1 MDLAATAARLMSNMT
16 GGDTIRDR
24 PTGLWAVAAAR
35 AKDEAD
41 QGVFIQALRT
51 VVNDR
56 KHGGSLQQ
64 YLLNFEDLH
73 VEIDA
78 QLRQMKRRQ
87 RALGSSLAFGAR
99 CLFFPNPRFKES
111 FGDVDWSTHWSPRA
125 RGVESGAE
133 AGSYF
138 SGRTA
143 ILRELKDWLSNDSSD
158 GRVRA
163 LTGKPGSGK
172 SAVLAQLVLA
182 AASAPIPGERPPTP
196 IDVAFHAHGKNLAQ
210 LVAQI
215 SAGLGAPSATAAVVV
230 ESLARETRKRVL
242 LIDAL
247 DEASDIGGIVDLI
260 LKLAVAAPALRIFLS
275 AREDAFKRFPKSACV
290 MLDLDDQRY
299 WDHED
304 IRRYVERRLLED
316 QDSPYRR
323 AAESVA
329 DLAETIAARADRS
342 FLIAQVM
349 TRILTRSKLMP
360 PPAAVDLSG
369 IAPGDLSEVFNR
381 DLERFGDDREKVRDL
396 LRPLAYAEGAGLPWE
411 TLWAAIASAISGHLY
426 RDLDVRWLHEHAS
439 SYFIEDR
446 ESGYSVYRPYHQD
459 FADFLCEPSRELDV
473 QRLITAQLRA
483 NAPARDDGARDWAR
497 ALPYVRSH
505 LSAHAARAGQL
516 DALLTDPAF
525 LVAADPDRLVQHLPA
540 AVSEAG
546 KAAANVYLR
555 SVDKFRSGEEAE
567 RMPYLDLAARQRGL
581 KGFVKAGSGQERWP
595 WRALWARWSQADP
608 FRVLVRHDDWIPALL
623 LSDLDGRSVVVSG
636 SHKSGL
642 KATSLEGALLW
653 HDTEHGLTSVATAT
667 VAGRRLVVGGC
678 HDGSVRLWELATG
691 NRVGRPFAG
700 HGGSSPS
707 VRAVQIG
714 VVDGRAA
721 VVSAGNDGYLR
732 ISDLERQELLFEP
745 IAAFGGSI
753 QDMAL
758 GTLDGRAVIVAAASA
773 GKVDDRNLLR
783 VWDLAERR
791 LMRKFS
797 TAKID
802 FIRALAL
809 GVRRGKAIVALA
821 TAGHGG
827 IHIVDLSPK
836 HTRRRR
842 SRLGPRRSIPLLSE
856 NCAVNIIFAD
866 MIGRLPP
873 GTLDREDRSVK
884 RLDITKRSRRW
895 RSGESMAGQ
904 TWLLEPRQNG
914 ARLGIGGRGQVAP
927 SSRSRV
933 QANPTC
939 PSGATGPT
947 SDRRGGPARAG
958 AQHLPPR

>member
-1 MDLAATAARLMSNMT
+1 MPKAPDCRGRL
-16 GGDTIRDR
+16 
-24 PTGLWAVAAAR
+24 
-35 AKDEAD
+35 
-41 QGVFIQALRT
+41 
-51 VVNDR
+51 
-56 KHGGSLQQ
+56 
-64 YLLNFEDLH
+64 
-73 VEIDA
+73 
-78 QLRQMKRRQ
+78 
-87 RALGSSLAFGAR
+87 
-99 CLFFPNPRFKES
+99 
-111 FGDVDWSTHWSPRA
+111 
-125 RGVESGAE
+125 
-133 AGSYF
+133 
-138 SGRTA
+138 
-143 ILRELKDWLSNDSSD
+143 
-158 GRVRA
+158 
-163 LTGKPGSGK
+163 
-172 SAVLAQLVLA
+172 
-182 AASAPIPGERPPTP
+182 
-196 IDVAFHAHGKNLAQ
+196 
-210 LVAQI
+210 
-215 SAGLGAPSATAAVVV
+215 
-230 ESLARETRKRVL
+230 
-242 LIDAL
+242 
-247 DEASDIGGIVDLI
+247 
-260 LKLAVAAPALRIFLS
+260 
-275 AREDAFKRFPKSACV
+275 
-290 MLDLDDQRY
+290 
-299 WDHED
+299 
-304 IRRYVERRLLED
+304 
-316 QDSPYRR
+316 
-323 AAESVA
+323 
-329 DLAETIAARADRS
+329 
-342 FLIAQVM
+342 
-349 TRILTRSKLMP
+349 
-360 PPAAVDLSG
+360 
-369 IAPGDLSEVFNR
+369 
-381 DLERFGDDREKVRDL
+381 
-396 LRPLAYAEGAGLPWE
+396 
-411 TLWAAIASAISGHLY
+411 LWAAIASAISGHLY
-426 RDLDVRWLHEHAS
+426 RDSDVRWLHEHAS

-827 IHIVDLSPK
+827 IHIVDLKSGAHEVLPLS
-836 HTRRRR
+836 T
-842 SRLGPRRSIPLLSE
+842 GAEAVDSIAIGELRGKPT
-856 NCAVNIIFAD
+856 IFAD
-866 MIGRLPP
+866 MMGPIGAWNLAQGRPIGQALGHHQAVTALALGAIDGRPIMVTGSLDRTVRVWELADAVKLHQAPEVECRQIQHVQVARQDQRPIVVAGRP
-873 GTLDREDRSVK
+873 GPGLSIFDLDDGALLDLAAIPNPGDMDREDFPLAVGGSTGRAKIAIGGAGRTVLWEVFKFGHWRQLARNHPNEPVTALAYGAWQGIDVLASAHAGMSNLSKVKLLDMTNNREATQSLSVDMGPIRALALASLRGRELVVMNARTDLRVWDVAAGALCGRFTTK
-884 RLDITKRSRRW
+884 FALSSNAMAARQVDGDLVIVAGSLGGLVHVLRLGDGKESSFRTGDQWIRAVAIGTVAGKPAIIAGGDDRTLSMFSMDGIPLARVDLEGEVADIAVGPNGEIIVGTANGVVALQFHERLW
-895 RSGESMAGQ
+895 RS
-904 TWLLEPRQNG
+904 
-914 ARLGIGGRGQVAP
+914 
-927 SSRSRV
+927 
-933 QANPTC
+933 QAE
-939 PSGATGPT
+939 
-947 SDRRGGPARAG
+947 
-958 AQHLPPR
+958 